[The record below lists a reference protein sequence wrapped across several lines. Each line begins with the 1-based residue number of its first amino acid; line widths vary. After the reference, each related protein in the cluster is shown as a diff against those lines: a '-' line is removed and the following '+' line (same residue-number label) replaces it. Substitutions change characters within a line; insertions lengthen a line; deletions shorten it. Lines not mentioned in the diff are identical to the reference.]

1 MPFNVIRSAAFYDIE
16 VLKYPQLN
24 LVVKSAVLDA
34 NFVTPNPDYS
44 QRTVVPAGTILSVSA
59 TNSKTVVPY
68 AGSGTIFGVLSHST
82 DILFGSNVSTYA
94 TAAQEAVPVL
104 YHEAVFATAKI
115 VNFSA
120 YASALISTLK
130 TCLFE

>member
-1 MPFNVIRSAAFYDIE
+1 MPFNVNRSATFYDIE

-34 NFVTPNPDYS
+34 NFVTMNTAID
-44 QRTVVPAGTILSVSA
+44 QRTVIPAGTILAVSA
-59 TNSKTVVPY
+59 TNAKNVVPY
-68 AGSGTIFGVLSHST
+68 AGTGTIFGILSHST
-82 DILFGSNVSTYA
+82 DIINTLSL

-104 YHEAVFATAKI
+104 YHEAVFATSKI

-120 YASALISTLK
+120 YASALSSSLK